1 MTPAETSAD
10 KRLLVAS
17 LAFVAALVIGGFAGG
32 WLLSRHLTAA
42 ISYAALERLPLL
54 DPGDAPPAVRAQI
67 LEALTLLQDGYT
79 RRDLK
84 RLPDLMDRVFARD
97 RDIALFGTDSGE
109 WIIGYD
115 HVQRFIAGDW
125 SGWGD
130 LRLAVDR
137 ARISASEDLA
147 WLATVGTVTFRAAS
161 RPIRFT
167 AVMSRA
173 GDHWVFRQLQFQWDE
188 QTPAFS
194 DLLRPQIKLRLQ

>member
-1 MTPAETSAD
+1 VTRAEASTD

-17 LAFVAALVIGGFAGG
+17 LAFVGALLSGGFAGG

-42 ISYAALERLPLL
+42 IPSAALERLPLV
-54 DPGDAPPAVRAQI
+54 DRGDAPPAVRAQI
-67 LEALTLLQDGYT
+67 LQALALLQDGYS
-79 RRDLK
+79 RRDLN
-84 RLPDLMDRVFARD
+84 RLPDLMERVFARD
-97 RDIALFGTDSGE
+97 RDIALLGTDSGE
-109 WIIGYD
+109 WITGYD
-115 HVQRFIAGDW
+115 RVQSFIAGDW
-125 SGWGD
+125 SAWGD

-137 ARISASEDLA
+137 ARISAGADFA

-188 QTPAFS
+188 QTPALS
-194 DLLRPQIKLRLQ
+194 DLLRPQINLRLQ

>member
-1 MTPAETSAD
+1 MTPAEASTD

-17 LAFVAALVIGGFAGG
+17 LAFVGALLIGGFAGG

-42 ISYAALERLPLL
+42 IPYAALERLPLV
-54 DPGDAPPAVRAQI
+54 DRGDAPPVVRAQI
-67 LEALTLLQDGYT
+67 LQALALLQDGYS
-79 RRDLK
+79 RRDVK
-84 RLPDLMDRVFARD
+84 RLPDLMERVFARD
-97 RDIALFGTDSGE
+97 RDIALLGTDSGE
-109 WIIGYD
+109 WITGYD
-115 HVQRFIAGDW
+115 RVQSFIAGDW

-137 ARISASEDLA
+137 ARISASEDFA

-173 GDHWVFRQLQFQWDE
+173 GNHWVFRQLQFQWDE
-188 QTPAFS
+188 QTPALS